1 MAELAA
7 TDGKADKVANGG
19 GGGSDAAV
27 EGKKRVDQAVAF
39 HELFS
44 FADKWDLMLM
54 AAGSLGALAHGAAMP
69 FFFLLFGDL
78 INGFGKNQTDLRTM
92 TDEVAKVR
100 PFFILCSPVCCL
112 SRIRFLSPRSPLL
125 VATLICVDVMIYPPL
140 LLQYALYFVYLGLVV
155 CVSSYAGDLPLS
167 IRHSPSPRVPY
178 DSPHHILSSPAPTHH
193 DSFQGPI
200 REIGSSHGR
209 WGISKTTPLSYTS
222 PVAITPNGEKLTI
235 TPYIMFVSFSCRRIR
250 QASSPAS
257 TMPAGCRRRGLLLQ
271 STMAFAG
278 FRTIVSCTP
287 TEAAFSFVL
296 QRLRAGCTPGSGR

>member
-1 MAELAA
+1 MAESAA

-19 GGGSDAAV
+19 GGGGDAAG
-27 EGKKRVDQAVAF
+27 EGKKRGDQAVAF

-100 PFFILCSPVCCL
+100 PFFILRSLEQLPFVLCCL
-112 SRIRFLSPRSPLL
+112 SRIRFLSPRSPQLL
-125 VATLICVDVMIYPPL
+125 LSPVLI

-155 CVSSYAGDLPLS
+155 CVSSYAGDVPLS
-167 IRHSPSPRVPY
+167 IPPFPAPSSFVRSPL
-178 DSPHHILSSPAPTHH
+178 HILSSPTHH
-193 DSFQGPI
+193 GSFQAYCSSNREQGPI
-200 REIGSSHGR
+200 REIGSRHGRCR

-222 PVAITPNGEKLTI
+222 PVTITPNGEKLTI
-235 TPYIMFVSFSCRRIR
+235 TPYFHVCLVPVSTN
-250 QASSPAS
+250 PAS
-257 TMPAGCRRRGLLLQ
+257 
-271 STMAFAG
+271 
-278 FRTIVSCTP
+278 
-287 TEAAFSFVL
+287 
-296 QRLRAGCTPGSGR
+296 